1 MLDMNCQE
9 FWNTM
14 PELEGEMDWL
24 AAAHLR
30 ECAGCSAAMG
40 AQQRLAGGLH
50 GLAGENARVQAP
62 ARVEAR
68 LVSAFRKHA
77 GIAPGHSGIRRWK
90 PVFAWGSGA
99 ILVAAAA
106 ALLLAVRERATDPAR
121 PGASGSAVASSV
133 DWGARFAETADSAS
147 EFIPLP
153 NAARLAP
160 NDDVNLVRVEVPRSA
175 MIAVGFVVPPD
186 RAAERVQADVVL
198 GSDGLARAVR
208 FLDE

>member
-1 MLDMNCQE
+1 MNCQE

-40 AQQRLAGGLH
+40 SQQRLAGGLR
-50 GLAGENARVQAP
+50 GLAGERARVQAP
-62 ARVEAR
+62 ARLEAK

-77 GIAPGHSGIRRWK
+77 GTAPAHSGGRRWK
-90 PVFAWGSGA
+90 AVWAGGSSLA
-99 ILVAAAA
+99 LVAAA
-106 ALLLAVRERATDPAR
+106 ALLLAVRERVNEPAR
-121 PGASGSAVASSV
+121 PAASPAVASA
-133 DWGARFAETADSAS
+133 DWGSRFAETADSAS